1 MKFETNSLSEVEFCE
16 RLAKNV
22 KWFNAFTSV
31 LDTGLITLTVIT
43 GNDSIAEFVIGSGL
57 PVRNA
62 LSETSATANHKNS
75 LKHLP

>member
-1 MKFETNSLSEVEFCE
+1 MKFETNSLGEVEVCV

-22 KWFNAFTSV
+22 KWFNTITSV
-31 LDTGLITLTVIT
+31 LDAGLLTLTVIT
-43 GNDSIAEFVIGSGL
+43 GDDSMAEFVIDSGL

-75 LKHLP
+75 LKYLP